1 MNQIYRALGYSK
13 QAFHQK
19 LDNELQKASEFANL
33 TIVID
38 QIREEHPTLSARKMY
53 FMLNLQTMGRDSF
66 ERFCMQ
72 NGYNVPR
79 KRNFFRTTNSLGVTR
94 FDNLIAGMELT
105 GVNQVWVSDI
115 TYYLIG
121 DRFYYLSLI
130 MDLFSRKIIGFS
142 VSKDLRTINT
152 TIAALKMAKRAQKQ
166 GKVPGCIFH
175 SDGGG
180 QYYQKDFIDLTHQME
195 LINSMGYSVFENSHA
210 ERING
215 TIKNDYLIHYRPPD
229 FDGLIKQTT
238 RAVNNYNNRPH
249 DSLNK
254 LSPNAF
260 EHGVKEG
267 YIVAKMNVSNFKERN
282 PFDFIHKGKAD
293 SEPVKGKIN
302 GPAAQFSPS
311 PPLTEPE
318 STFYGM
324 LQNQKEQKEKI
335 NFMFHLS
342 QKTVNLI

>member
-1 MNQIYRALGYSK
+1 MNQIYRALDYCK

-33 TIVID
+33 TIVIN
-38 QIREEHPTLSARKMY
+38 QIREDHPSLSARKMY
-53 FMLNLQTMGRDSF
+53 FMLNLQTMGRDIF

-79 KRNFFRTTNSLGVTR
+79 KRNFFKTTNSLGVIR

-115 TYYLIG
+115 TYYLMG
-121 DRFYYLSLI
+121 DKFYFLSFI

-152 TIAALKMAKRAQKQ
+152 TIPALKMAKRVQKQ
-166 GKVPGCIFH
+166 CKAPGCIFH

-180 QYYQKDFIDLTHQME
+180 QYYQKNFIDLTHQME

-215 TIKNDYLIHYRPPD
+215 TIKNDYLIHYKPSD
-229 FDGLIKQTT
+229 YDGLIKQTT
-238 RAVNNYNNRPH
+238 RAVNNYNKRPH

-267 YIVAKMNVSNFKERN
+267 CIVAKMKVSNFKERN
-282 PFDFIHKGKAD
+282 PFDFIHKDKVD
-293 SEPVKGKIN
+293 SEPVKGKVN
-302 GPAAQFSPS
+302 GPAAQINAS
-311 PPLTEPE
+311 PPLTEPD
-318 STFYGM
+318 STFKRC
-324 LQNQKEQKEKI
+324 LQNQKEQKEKSI
-335 NFMFHLS
+335 FMSHS
-342 QKTVNLI
+342 T

>member
-1 MNQIYRALGYSK
+1 MNQIYRALDYSK

-19 LDNELQKASEFANL
+19 LDLDLQKASEFANL

-38 QIREEHPTLSARKMY
+38 QIREEHPTLSARKIY

-94 FDNLIAGMELT
+94 FDNLIAGRELT

-115 TYYLIG
+115 TYYLID
-121 DRFYYLSLI
+121 DRFYFLSFI

-142 VSKDLRTINT
+142 VSVDLRTINT
-152 TIAALKMAKRAQKQ
+152 TIPALKMTKRGLNQ
-166 GKVPGCIFH
+166 GKAPGCILH

-180 QYYQKDFIDLTHQME
+180 QFFQKDFLDLTHHMK
-195 LINSMGYSVFENSHA
+195 LLNSMGYSVFENPHA

-215 TIKNDYLIHYRPPD
+215 TIKNDYLHYYKPKD
-229 FDGLIKQTT
+229 YKELIIQTG
-238 RAVNNYNNRPH
+238 RAVRNYNNRPH
-249 DSLNK
+249 DKLNR

-260 EHGVKEG
+260 EQRVKVG
-267 YIVAKMNVSNFKERN
+267 QMVAKMKVSNFKERN
-282 PFDFIHKGKAD
+282 PFDFIHKDKVD
-293 SEPVKGKIN
+293 SEPVKGK
-302 GPAAQFSPS
+302 
-311 PPLTEPE
+311 
-318 STFYGM
+318 
-324 LQNQKEQKEKI
+324 
-335 NFMFHLS
+335 
-342 QKTVNLI
+342 

>member
-1 MNQIYRALGYSK
+1 MNQIYRALDYSK
-13 QAFHQK
+13 QAFHQR
-19 LDNELQKASEFANL
+19 LDLELQKASEFANL
-33 TIVID
+33 TTVID
-38 QIREEHPTLSARKMY
+38 QIREEHPTLSARKIY

-79 KRNFFRTTNSLGVTR
+79 KRNFFRTTNSLGVIR

-115 TYYLIG
+115 TYFLLG
-121 DRFYYLSLI
+121 ERFYFLSFI

-152 TIAALKMAKRAQKQ
+152 TIPALKMAKRAQKQ

-180 QYYQKDFIDLTHQME
+180 QYYQKEFKDLTRQMG
-195 LINSMGYSVFENSHA
+195 LTNSMGYSVFENSHA

-215 TIKNDYLIHYRPPD
+215 TIKNDYLTYYNPFD
-229 FDGLIKQTT
+229 YDGLIKQTT
-238 RAVNNYNNRPH
+238 RAVRNYNNRPH

-254 LSPNAF
+254 LTPNAF
-260 EHGVKEG
+260 EQELKEG
-267 YIVAKMNVSNFKERN
+267 CIVAKMKVSNFKERN
-282 PFDFIHKGKAD
+282 PFDYIHKGNVD
-293 SEPVKGKIN
+293 SESVKGKVN
-302 GPAAQFSPS
+302 S
-311 PPLTEPE
+311 
-318 STFYGM
+318 STVVH
-324 LQNQKEQKEKI
+324 
-335 NFMFHLS
+335 HL
-342 QKTVNLI
+342 